1 MKSDI
6 EFSADN
12 DGNIVVT
19 QTTVMTTR
27 EFLAL
32 AGEVYRFSN
41 SMVRGIPTPLPQLQA
56 MERPE

>member
-12 DGNIVVT
+12 DGNIIVT

-27 EFLAL
+27 EFLTL
-32 AGEVYRFSN
+32 AGEIYRFAN
-41 SMVRGIPTPLPQLQA
+41 SIEGGIPTPLQRLGNGS
-56 MERPE
+56 